1 MQKRFIFSLSSFAL
15 TPVLIINACAIT
27 NYQIP
32 LVVFNQIE
40 THLNHP
46 IATRNR
52 QSFLA
57 SQFPQNDLKQLLKPL
72 SQIDNYQINYDLQTI
87 SANDYDGYLAIDFS
101 LTNNEQNYH
110 KQIRLRGFKTTKQV
124 QAETNDA
131 IVANWTQ
138 HLNQSFYDQALDA
151 YVVNTSQ
158 PQISVYQGL
167 QQNPLNLIKWWKSD
181 PQDQTS
187 LWNYQEQEFST
198 LQLNYNFSPIQ
209 LLTIDQLNL
218 PAIYFQIEL
227 RKNANNQSQP
237 PGHYVRILITG
248 FKDQNDLINKQPW
261 NQWLQQWF
269 FQIDW
274 KQIDWQNPLDISQF
288 AKAIKDPEIL
298 SQGSDSITLSPPLG
312 ISKWT
317 LDQFGFDQAQQQI
330 RIRSTIMI
338 NQQTISSIWKLTN

>member
-1 MQKRFIFSLSSFAL
+1 MQKRLLVAWSSLAL
-15 TPVLIINACAIT
+15 SPITVISACAIT
-27 NYQIP
+27 NYQVP
-32 LVVFNQIE
+32 LAVFNQIE

-46 IATRNR
+46 IATRKR

-57 SQFPQNDLKQLLKPL
+57 SQFPQNDFAQLLKPL
-72 SQIDNYQINYDLQTI
+72 SQVNNYQINYDLQTI
-87 SANDYDGYLAIDFS
+87 AANDYDGYLAIDFS
-101 LTNNEQNYH
+101 LTNNEQIYH

-124 QAETNDA
+124 QAEANDA
-131 IVANWTQ
+131 IVANWTS

-151 YVVNTSQ
+151 YVINTSQ

-187 LWNYQEQEFST
+187 LWNYQEQEFAT
-198 LQLNYNFSPIQ
+198 LQLNYNLSPIQ

-237 PGHYVRILITG
+237 PGRYVRILITG

-274 KQIDWQNPLDISQF
+274 KQIDWQNSLDLTQF
-288 AKAIKDPEIL
+288 AKAIKHPEVL
-298 SQGSDSITLSPPLG
+298 SQQADSIILKPPLG
-312 ISKWT
+312 ITKWT
-317 LDQFGFDQAQQQI
+317 LDQFAFDQAQHQI
-330 RIRSTIMI
+330 RLRSTVVI
-338 NQQTISSIWKLTN
+338 NNQSIDAIWTLSN